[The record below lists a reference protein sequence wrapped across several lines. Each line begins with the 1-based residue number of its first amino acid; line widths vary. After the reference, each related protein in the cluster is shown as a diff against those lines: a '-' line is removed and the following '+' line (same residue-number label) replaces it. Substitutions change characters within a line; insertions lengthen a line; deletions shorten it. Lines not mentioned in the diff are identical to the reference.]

1 MYKITII
8 FGVLLS
14 VTGVAGYFQ
23 TGAQHVTALIPTFL
37 GVPLII
43 CGILAAKENLRMM
56 AMHIAVLLGL
66 LGFLGSI
73 GTLFKENQAQ
83 AALISKGITSA
94 LCLVFVIL
102 CVRSFIQARK
112 AREALAEETEE
123 N

>member
-1 MYKITII
+1 
-8 FGVLLS
+8 
-14 VTGVAGYFQ
+14 
-23 TGAQHVTALIPTFL
+23 
-37 GVPLII
+37 
-43 CGILAAKENLRMM
+43 MM

-66 LGFLGSI
+66 LGFLGST